1 MNAKLVSAN
10 HVDRF
15 LRAAYNRGDYPDP
28 IYHSMVDLIM
38 GHAGLPVGYRYGN
51 STSEMINTVL
61 RHGLFTPEWNRKRNY
76 IVKLIWTDFGL
87 RRIEWLLEQGQSR
100 VALHD
105 YLYTSL
111 VTWAYKP
118 ASTKTYVSPT
128 EFELTDDCWF
138 AGTRIPRNVVDL
150 AVSYLAEEGLLEHDP
165 HERAGQLAVRT
176 TSKGIRFL
184 HSTQTVRDFVAAGS
198 QPPPRDSVTNH
209 FSGIYVGG
217 SVDHA
222 NLASGNQN
230 SQSINQGVSSDALAS
245 LVSQLRQVAPALGLH
260 ATEAEDLAEE
270 VDALEREG
278 TEPSRG
284 RRIWRSI
291 MRILTPAVTT
301 VITADVEHAVN
312 AAIEAGT
319 DLFS

>member
-15 LRAAYNRGDYPDP
+15 LRAAYNRGEYPNP
-28 IYHSMVDLIM
+28 IEHSMVDLIM
-38 GHAGLPVGYRYGN
+38 GDAGLPVGYRYGN
-51 STSEMINTVL
+51 STTAMVNTVL
-61 RHGLFTPEWNRKRNY
+61 RDGLFTPEWNRKRNY
-76 IVKLIWTDFGL
+76 IGKLIWTDFGL

-105 YLYTSL
+105 HLYTSL
-111 VTWAYKP
+111 VTWAYMP
-118 ASTKTYVSPT
+118 ASKRYVSPSD
-128 EFELTDDCWF
+128 FYFTDDCWF
-138 AGTRIPRNVVDL
+138 AGIRVPQNVVDL
-150 AVSYLAEEGLLEHDP
+150 AVSYLAEEGLLEHGP
-165 HERAGQLAVRT
+165 KVIGRLTVRT

-184 HSTQTVRDFVAAGS
+184 HSNQTVRDFVTAAS

-230 SQSINQGVSSDALAS
+230 SQSINQGVNSDALAS

-301 VITADVEHAVN
+301 VITADAEHAVN